1 MILKN
6 NIQLISYPGSLGKN
20 LQELHYVMKKY
31 LSKAIGGVHIL
42 PFYPSS
48 ADRGFAPLTYYEV
61 DPAFGTWKDI
71 EMIQEDF
78 EIMIDFMVNHISR
91 HSEYFQDYLDKGS
104 ESEYADMFLSFNKLS
119 TDGKISKKDID
130 KVYTRKPREPYQYI
144 HRPDGSKE
152 IIWCTFDYEQIDF
165 DVKSSKTREVFRD
178 FLIFLSRKKPRFIRM
193 DAFAYT
199 TVKIGT
205 NCFFLEPEV
214 WELLE
219 MLDGFVSPF
228 GSEMLPEVHKHHSY
242 QLKLSKNG
250 FRTYDFSLPMLVL
263 HTLYHHTNTRLINW
277 LKICPEKQITTLDTH
292 DGLGVIDVA
301 DLMTQEEI
309 DRVVDRLYE
318 KEANTKKI
326 YSSADYNNMDIYQ
339 VNCTYYSALECN
351 DDAYVAARTIQFYTP
366 GIPQVYYVGLLA
378 GKNDIKL
385 VEKTLNGRDINRHN
399 YNLDEIHEEIQKPVV
414 QRLIKLM
421 EFRNT
426 YPAFDGELVIED
438 SKENE
443 LILSYE
449 YKGFKT
455 TASID
460 LENYKT
466 KIEYY
471 DNDLD
476 SLKKF
481 IV

>member
-1 MILKN
+1 MTLKN
-6 NIQLISYPGSLGKN
+6 NIQLISYPDSLGKN

-71 EMIQEDF
+71 EIIQEDF

-91 HSEYFQDYLDKGS
+91 HSEYFLDYLDKGS

-119 TDGKISKKDID
+119 TDNKISKKDLD
-130 KVYTRKPREPYQYI
+130 KVYTRKPRKPYQYI

-152 IIWCTFDYEQIDF
+152 IIWCTFANEQIDF
-165 DVKSSKTREVFRD
+165 DVKSSKTREMFRD

-219 MLDGFVSPF
+219 MLDEFVSPF
-228 GSEMLPEVHKHHSY
+228 GPEMVPEVHEHHSY

-250 FRTYDFSLPMLVL
+250 FRAYDFSLPMLVL
-263 HTLYHHTNTRLINW
+263 HTLYHHTNTRLIDW
-277 LKICPEKQITTLDTH
+277 LKICPKKQFTTLDTH
-292 DGLGVIDVA
+292 DGLGVVDVA
-301 DLMTQEEI
+301 GLMTQEEI
-309 DRVVDRLYE
+309 DRVIDKLYE

-351 DDAYVAARTIQFYTP
+351 NDAYLAARTIQFYTP

-378 GKNDIKL
+378 GQNDIKL
-385 VEKTLNGRDINRHN
+385 VEETLNGRDINRHN
-399 YNLDEIHEEIQKPVV
+399 YNLDEIHEEIHKPVV

-426 YPAFDGELVIED
+426 YPAFDGELAIED

-460 LENYKT
+460 LESYKT

-471 DNDLD
+471 DKEFDAI
-476 SLKKF
+476 KQF
-481 IV
+481 IA